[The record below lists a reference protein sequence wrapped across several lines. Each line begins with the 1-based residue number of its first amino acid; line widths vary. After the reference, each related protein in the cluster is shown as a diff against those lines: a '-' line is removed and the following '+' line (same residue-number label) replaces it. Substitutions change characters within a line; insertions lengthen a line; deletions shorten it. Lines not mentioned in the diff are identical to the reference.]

1 MSRLYYCID
10 INTWHV
16 VFSDFP
22 AHVVWIM
29 MALGL
34 KPFTKAVTWPTY
46 LCSPTLCRRPQVHS
60 TERGLVSIRR
70 CELGYYFNFTLI
82 VGSYIYPLPPPGRLR
97 TFLTALPQQEH
108 VLPSYVRS
116 FASMWFVCASCFRR
130 GGSYAHSYRAPGR
143 RFAVALSS
151 VPLFRVSITT
161 NERTDECLIFL
172 LKIVQKV
179 II

>member
-16 VFSDFP
+16 LFSDFP

-82 VGSYIYPLPPPGRLR
+82 VGSYIYPLPPPGRLH
-97 TFLTALPQQEH
+97 TFLTALPQHEH
-108 VLPSYVRS
+108 VLPSYVCAL
-116 FASMWFVCASCFRR
+116 ASLWFVSRIMCASCFLR
-130 GGSYAHSYRAPGR
+130 GGSYAFISRSGAPLC
-143 RFAVALSS
+143 ACSELSPIAS
-151 VPLFRVSITT
+151 G
-161 NERTDECLIFL
+161 EY
-172 LKIVQKV
+172 
-179 II
+179 